1 VTPVPTAVPPEPT
14 VVCPGCGTV
23 LVTTDDAPLHPG
35 ASASCARLFGTTLR
49 GLREEPSA
57 AAVVGLADA
66 AYDAQHPVPADPART
81 ADAVARLAGALRAG
95 AVPAGAEPPRAWRT
109 TIADVAADLD
119 VVDLP
124 ALVEAWARSV
134 HQDWREAAAVG

>member
-1 VTPVPTAVPPEPT
+1 MSAPPPQPT

-23 LVTTDDAPLHPG
+23 LVTTDGAALHSG
-35 ASASCARLFGTTLR
+35 ASTSCARLFGTTMR
-49 GLREEPSA
+49 GLRDEALADPSA

-66 AYDAQHPVPADPART
+66 AYDAQHPAPGDPART
-81 ADAVARLAGALRAG
+81 ADALARLAEALHAG
-95 AVPAGAEPPRAWRT
+95 AVPPDAARPRAWRT

-124 ALVEAWARSV
+124 ALVEAWAWSV
-134 HQDWREAAAVG
+134 HRDWCDATTRA